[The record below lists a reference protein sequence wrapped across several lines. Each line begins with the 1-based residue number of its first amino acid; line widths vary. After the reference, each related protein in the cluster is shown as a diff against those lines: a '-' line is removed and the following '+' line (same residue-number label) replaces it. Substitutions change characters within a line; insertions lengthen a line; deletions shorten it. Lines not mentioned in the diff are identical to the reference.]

1 MHVYSR
7 HTRTKLL
14 SFPPDPA
21 TVQSAASVAFQCS
34 SSDSTRPPDR
44 SVPGLPMSPI
54 GKVYLDGVK
63 RGDENWQNGV
73 MSRIEAERGDPYP
86 IAGELLV
93 EFST

>member
-1 MHVYSR
+1 
-7 HTRTKLL
+7 
-14 SFPPDPA
+14 
-21 TVQSAASVAFQCS
+21 
-34 SSDSTRPPDR
+34 
-44 SVPGLPMSPI
+44 MSPI